1 MRSIKNL
8 EKVLLL
14 TLGIGA
20 GTLGCASLP
29 SITYRDDEITIKNEY
44 KGDIQQEIKVPDVC
58 YITRVNPLTGLKNK
72 EEIPCDKFTTNSED
86 YATNQPIQG
95 QLVPQQQSYCQPT
108 ININCKDNQKEPKKT
123 QQEPKPTKQKVVPQV
138 VPPSK
143 TPQEFGSD
151 NFDIF

>member
-20 GTLGCASLP
+20 GTLGCAHFP
-29 SITYRDDEITIKNEY
+29 SITYSGNKITIKNEY
-44 KGDIQQEIKVPDVC
+44 KGDIHKEIEVNDIC
-58 YITRVNPLTGLKNK
+58 YKAIGNPLIGLKSI
-72 EEIPCDKFTTNSED
+72 EEIPCDN
-86 YATNQPIQG
+86 YATNQSMQG
-95 QLVPQQQSYCQPT
+95 QPVPPVPQQQPQSYQPT
-108 ININCKDNQKEPKKT
+108 IKIIIDGKDNQKEPKKT
-123 QQEPKPTKQKVVPQV
+123 QQESKPTQQKV

-143 TPQEFGSD
+143 TPQEFGRD